1 MAQRLI
7 LTAAN
12 IITMTAE
19 GERAQALAIE
29 GGRLVRVGARDAVAD
44 LIRQGWPV
52 LDLQGRT
59 VLPGFIDTH
68 QHLMLTGL
76 LATAIALDEVGCL
89 DEVLERVAAGS
100 RETPSGAWV
109 RAGYLNEQRLREK
122 RMPTREELDR
132 ACSGRPVFVL
142 HTAAHMCALNTRG
155 LELLQ
160 LPDSLEGVDREGGR
174 PTGVVRDPGI
184 LTHVHPVMARLIPE
198 AVKVAAME
206 AAGRKALEKG
216 ITTLHALDGGDLGP
230 GETRIIMAH
239 RERLP
244 VRVVCYNQNM
254 DLGEVRRLG
263 LPRVGGCIC
272 ADGAFEA
279 HTAALFEPYSD
290 QPENYGALTYSQ
302 EVMDRFVLEA
312 HREGLQIAVHC
323 ESERA
328 IEQVLAAMEK
338 ALRAHPRADHRHR
351 IEHLEL
357 PTYNQ
362 IARMAAAG
370 IMAAMQPAFIP
381 AFIGSQGMQGY
392 APLLGT
398 ARLRRLHP
406 YRTLRDHGIPVCGGS
421 DSPVTPYNPLAGV
434 QAAVLHPNPDE
445 RLTIHEALELFTVAA
460 AWSAFEEAQKGSLA
474 PGKLADLVVL
484 ERDPFAVAAD
494 EIAAIRV
501 DRVFVG
507 GRQYEI

>member
-1 MAQRLI
+1 
-7 LTAAN
+7 
-12 IITMTAE
+12 
-19 GERAQALAIE
+19 
-29 GGRLVRVGARDAVAD
+29 
-44 LIRQGWPV
+44 
-52 LDLQGRT
+52 
-59 VLPGFIDTH
+59 
-68 QHLMLTGL
+68 
-76 LATAIALDEVGCL
+76 
-89 DEVLERVAAGS
+89 
-100 RETPSGAWV
+100 
-109 RAGYLNEQRLREK
+109 
-122 RMPTREELDR
+122 
-132 ACSGRPVFVL
+132 
-142 HTAAHMCALNTRG
+142 
-155 LELLQ
+155 
-160 LPDSLEGVDREGGR
+160 
-174 PTGVVRDPGI
+174 
-184 LTHVHPVMARLIPE
+184 
-198 AVKVAAME
+198 
-206 AAGRKALEKG
+206 
-216 ITTLHALDGGDLGP
+216 
-230 GETRIIMAH
+230 MAH